1 MRRTDYAQ
9 KKKMRSEKETVGEV
23 SFVNLSTV
31 LVLKQYLS
39 FVIVPRKMEL
49 FVRLVQKKIVF
60 VP

>member
-1 MRRTDYAQ
+1 
-9 KKKMRSEKETVGEV
+9 MRSEKETVGEV

-49 FVRLVQKKIVF
+49 FVRLVEKKIVF